1 MQSAT
6 STVRPTRRTVI
17 AALGVTQILAWGSSY
32 YLPAVLAEPIARDTH
47 WPLPWIVSGLSI
59 GLVLSALVSP
69 HVGKAIERRG
79 GRQVLALSALAIG
92 LGQVGLAL
100 APNLPCFIGA
110 WVVIGVGMGA
120 GLYDATFATLGRL
133 YGHDARSAITSLT
146 LFGGFA
152 STVCW
157 PLSAFLVSEVGWR
170 GTCLVYAAF
179 QLGFAL
185 PVYLFILPQAVSV
198 DAPRSDHPQMAA
210 VSNAPRSSTAL
221 VMLLAVTLTLAAM
234 ISSLMSVHLLTILQ
248 ARGVALA
255 AAVGLGALV
264 GPSQVTART
273 VEMFIARYHHPIWT
287 KIASVSFVAVGML
300 TLWAGI
306 PLVWAS
312 LGFYGAGIG
321 LESIARGTLPLAL
334 FGARGYATLMGR
346 LAMPS
351 LLAQA
356 TAPWIG
362 AMLLER
368 IGAHGTLAALA
379 CAAAL
384 NVALALW
391 LAWMVGRR

>member
-1 MQSAT
+1 ML
-6 STVRPTRRTVI
+6 RPSRRTVI
-17 AALGVTQILAWGSSY
+17 AAMGVTQILAWGSSY

-47 WPLPWIVSGLSI
+47 WPLTWIVSGLSI
-59 GLVLSALVSP
+59 GLILSALVSP
-69 HVGKAIERRG
+69 RVGKAIEHRG

-92 LGQVGLAL
+92 VGQVGLAL
-100 APNLPCFIGA
+100 APNLPCYIGA
-110 WVVIGVGMGA
+110 WVAIGVGMGA
-120 GLYDATFATLGRL
+120 GLYDAAFATLGRL

-170 GTCLVYAAF
+170 GACLVYAAI

-185 PVYLFILPQAVSV
+185 PVYLFVLPRAAAIE
-198 DAPRSDHPQMAA
+198 APRSDHAQMEAA
-210 VSNAPRSSTAL
+210 SNPPRSSTAMVVL
-221 VMLLAVTLTLAAM
+221 MAVTLTLAAM

-248 ARGVALA
+248 AGGVALA

-264 GPSQVTART
+264 GPSQVAARA

-287 KIASVSFVAVGML
+287 KIASVSFVALGML

-306 PLVWAS
+306 PLVWVS

-368 IGAHGTLAALA
+368 FGAHGTLAVISG
-379 CAAAL
+379 AAVF

-391 LAWMVGRR
+391 LAWMVSRR